1 MVSFSI
7 ARSSRRFRFNAGLGL
22 ASLALFAIYVLVL
35 TQIQRKTERSYE
47 ELRTA
52 DPDRY
57 LSEIRRA
64 EGFRVYLRQFRAL
77 KGYDT
82 PQTLAP
88 PFLIGNWA
96 LLDKP
101 LRVDDAYVP
110 PSCLDN
116 VIIQDGHI
124 RLSRRKVEGKAQAY
138 DVRYL
143 IDDKRVLA
151 VRGDAAPIAI
161 VPVGYGVH
169 INHIEITLPGSAT
182 PQYGY
187 LCK

>member
-1 MVSFSI
+1 MISFSI

-22 ASLALFAIYVLVL
+22 ASLALFAVYVLVL

-47 ELRTA
+47 ELRSA

-64 EGFRVYLRQFRAL
+64 EGFRVYLQQFRTL

-82 PQTLAP
+82 PQALVP
-88 PFLIGNWA
+88 PFLVGNWA

-110 PSCLDN
+110 PSCLDS

-124 RLSRRKVEGKAQAY
+124 RRGRPQAQGY
-138 DVRYL
+138 DVRYV

-151 VRGDAAPIAI
+151 VRPDAPPIAI

-169 INHIEITLPGSAT
+169 VNHIEITLPGSAT
-182 PQYGY
+182 PRYGY